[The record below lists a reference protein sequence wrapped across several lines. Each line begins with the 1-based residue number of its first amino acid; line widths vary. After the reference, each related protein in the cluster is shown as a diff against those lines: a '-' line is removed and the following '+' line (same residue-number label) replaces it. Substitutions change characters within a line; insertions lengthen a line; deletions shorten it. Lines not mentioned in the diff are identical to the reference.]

1 MNVLMNIGLRI
12 ELNLLKVTYFFD
24 KIHDVQKILEIDTLS
39 IEKGEEQTSPCYI
52 YTIAMKYLNVYKTS
66 LHNNNKNRFIV
77 VVSE

>member
-52 YTIAMKYLNVYKTS
+52 YTIVQ
-66 LHNNNKNRFIV
+66 
-77 VVSE
+77 